1 MLLLVDLGYEYMD
14 KLASLVDEFMDYKTV
29 KIHDLS
35 PEKMSGVKGLIISS
49 AQMTVQM
56 DTAKNYIDKLNVLKE
71 FDIPVLGVG
80 LGHHFLGL
88 LFGAQVAYQPF
99 RNDTETISIF
109 FDDPLFDKL
118 PEETAMVFKHSG
130 TISIPPNFEL
140 LASSDS
146 SINEAMRFKGSWIYG
161 VQFLP
166 ELSGNHGRIIIAN
179 FISLSE
185 KNSKSVE

>member
-1 MLLLVDLGYEYMD
+1 MILIVDLGYEYID
-14 KLASLVDEFMDYKTV
+14 KLEGLVDEFMDFKTV

-35 PEKMSGVKGLIISS
+35 PEKMSKVKGVIVSS
-49 AQMTVQM
+49 AQMAIQM
-56 DTAKNYIDKLNVLKE
+56 DTAQNYIDKLNVLKE
-71 FDIPVLGVG
+71 CDIPVLGVG

-88 LFGAQVAYQPF
+88 VFGAQVAYQPF
-99 RNDTETISIF
+99 RNDAETISIF

-146 SINEAMRFKGSWIYG
+146 SINEAMRFKGRWIYG

-166 ELSGNHGRIIIAN
+166 ELSGNHGRIIIEN
-179 FISLSE
+179 FIYLSE
-185 KNSKSVE
+185 KNSNTH